1 MVGCRARLGKCGDST
16 FSRFAGIKARM
27 PEAAPDPVV
36 PPPPPSG
43 KLGRTLEALR
53 GGWPLYRQLIGY
65 MRPYRARFFL
75 GLLAGLAFAICNNG
89 LLPLVVKNVTSST
102 LPSSQNSA
110 GITGTFR
117 TGLLSVFSTKKT
129 DADGVPKVER
139 VRRTPT
145 PAVWAAC
152 LAIPAVMLVRSFFA
166 YLNAYCMHWVSLRVL
181 RDIRQ
186 KLFAHLVGQSMDFYS
201 QSRAGQLISR
211 VTNDASVAQ
220 FALASV
226 SADLV
231 KQPFSVVI
239 GIATLL
245 YLDWRFTLV
254 CLVLFP
260 ICILPVRYFGKRVR
274 RSGQREEEEN
284 STMTILLQETFAG
297 IRVVKSFGREDHQS
311 DQFVQSANEQ
321 LRSSLRARV
330 SSEIVG
336 PMVEAVGA
344 LGAGLA
350 LLYAF
355 TIGMTSDAFFA
366 LLGGTFLLYE
376 PVKTLS
382 KMHLILQQARGA
394 TENIFSL
401 MAQQATVQDRAGAV
415 ELNDGRVPI
424 AFEGVDFRYHD
435 EGPVV
440 VRGLNLQ
447 IEAGRSYALVGQSGA
462 GKSTIFALLQR
473 FYDPTAGRVTI
484 GGRDLREFTQKSLR
498 AQIGVVT
505 QEGFLFHDTVFNNIR
520 FGRLDATREEVIEAA
535 RKAYAHEFI
544 EALQDGYETIVGDKG
559 SRLSGGQQQRLAIA
573 RALLKNAPIL
583 LLDEATSA
591 LDTESERMVQ
601 QALERLAEGR
611 TVIAIAHRLSTIVNA
626 DHIIVMEQ
634 GRIMEEG
641 NHAVLFA
648 KDGYYR
654 RLYDLQFGAEAGV
667 DPVVTKS

>member
-1 MVGCRARLGKCGDST
+1 MLRCQVPLGKPADST
-16 FSRFAGIKARM
+16 FFPIAGINVRM
-27 PEAAPDPVV
+27 SAVAPDPAS
-36 PPPPPSG
+36 PSSAQRG
-43 KLGRTLEALR
+43 KLGRTLETLR
-53 GGWPLYRQLIGY
+53 GGWPLYRQLISY

-102 LPSSQNSA
+102 LPSSPNAAS
-110 GITGTFR
+110 GGTGGFR
-117 TGLLSVFSTKKT
+117 VGLTSVFSPKKA
-129 DADGVPKVER
+129 DADGAKVER
-139 VRRTPT
+139 VHRTPT
-145 PAVWAAC
+145 AAVWAAC
-152 LAIPAVMLVRSFFA
+152 LAIPAVMLVRSLFA

-211 VTNDASVAQ
+211 VTNDAKVAQ

-274 RSGQREEEEN
+274 RSGAREEEEN

-297 IRVVKSFGREDHQS
+297 IRVVKSFGREAHQS
-311 DQFVQSANEQ
+311 DQFVKSANEQ

-350 LLYAF
+350 LLYAYS
-355 TIGMTSDAFFA
+355 IGMTSDAFFA

-382 KMHLILQQARGA
+382 KMHLLLQQARAA
-394 TENIFSL
+394 TENIFAL
-401 MAQQATVQDRAGAV
+401 MAQEATVKDRPGAL
-415 ELNDGRVPI
+415 ELPDGRVPLE
-424 AFEGVDFRYHD
+424 FEKVDFRYHD
-435 EGPVV
+435 EGPLVIH
-440 VRGLNLQ
+440 GLNLR
-447 IEAGRSYALVGQSGA
+447 IDAGRSYALVGQSGA

-473 FYDPTAGRVTI
+473 FYDPAAGSVKI
-484 GGRDLREFTQKSLR
+484 GGRDLREFTQQSLR
-498 AQIGVVT
+498 EQIGVVT

-520 FGRLDATREEVIEAA
+520 FGRLDATRDEVMEAA

-544 EALQDGYETIVGDKG
+544 EALPEGYDTIVGDKG

-611 TVIAIAHRLSTIVNA
+611 TVVAIAHRLSTIVNA
-626 DHIIVMEQ
+626 DHIVVMEQ
-634 GRIMEEG
+634 GRIVEDG
-641 NHAVLFA
+641 NHAELFA
-648 KDGYYR
+648 KSGYYR
-654 RLYDLQFGAEAGV
+654 RLYDLQFGPEAQTAATV
-667 DPVVTKS
+667 

>member
-1 MVGCRARLGKCGDST
+1 MVGCCARLGKRGDST

-27 PEAAPDPVV
+27 PEATPDPVV
-36 PPPPPSG
+36 PSPPPSG

-53 GGWPLYRQLIGY
+53 GGWPLYRQLISY

-117 TGLLSVFSTKKT
+117 TGFLSVFSTKKT
-129 DADGVPKVER
+129 DADGATVKVER

-152 LAIPAVMLVRSFFA
+152 LAIPAVMLLRSFFA

-186 KLFAHLVGQSMDFYS
+186 KLFGHLVGQSMDFYS

-239 GIATLL
+239 GVATLL
-245 YLDWRFTLV
+245 FLDWRFTLV

-297 IRVVKSFGREDHQS
+297 IRVVKSFGREKHQS
-311 DQFVQSANEQ
+311 DQFVASANEQ

-394 TENIFSL
+394 TENIFAL
-401 MAQQATVQDRAGAV
+401 MAQQATVQDRPGAV
-415 ELNDGRVPI
+415 ELKDGRVPL
-424 AFEGVDFRYHD
+424 AFEGVDFRYHE
-435 EGPVV
+435 EGPFVV
-440 VRGLNLQ
+440 SGLNVQ

-484 GGRDLREFTQKSLR
+484 GGRDLREFTQESLR

-544 EALQDGYETIVGDKG
+544 ETLQDGYETIVGDKG

-634 GRIMEEG
+634 GRIVEEG

-648 KDGYYR
+648 RDGYYR
-654 RLYDLQFGAEAGV
+654 RLYDLQFGAEAGAT
-667 DPVVTKS
+667 DPTVV

>member
-1 MVGCRARLGKCGDST
+1 VGKPADST
-16 FSRFAGIKARM
+16 FFRIAGIKARM
-27 PEAAPDPVV
+27 SEVVPDPAAPPA
-36 PPPPPSG
+36 PQPG
-43 KLGRTLEALR
+43 KLGRTLETLR
-53 GGWPLYRQLIGY
+53 GGWPLYRQLIRY
-65 MRPYRARFFL
+65 MRPYRTRFFL

-110 GITGTFR
+110 SASTGGFR
-117 TGLLSVFSTKKT
+117 VGLMSVFSPRQT
-129 DADGVPKVER
+129 DANGAKVER
-139 VRRTPT
+139 VYRTPT
-145 PAVWAAC
+145 AAVWAAC
-152 LAIPAVMLVRSFFA
+152 LAIPAVMLVRSLFA

-231 KQPFSVVI
+231 KQPFSVLI
-239 GIATLL
+239 GISTLL

-274 RSGQREEEEN
+274 RSGARAEQEN

-297 IRVVKSFGREDHQS
+297 IRVVKAFGREAHQS

-321 LRSSLRARV
+321 LRSNLRARV

-350 LLYAF
+350 LLYAY

-382 KMHLILQQARGA
+382 KMHLLLQQARSA
-394 TENIFSL
+394 TENIFAL
-401 MAQQATVQDRAGAV
+401 MSQEATVQDRPDAA
-415 ELNDGRVPI
+415 ELRDGRVPLEF
-424 AFEGVDFRYHD
+424 ADVDFRYHE
-435 EGPVV
+435 EGPLVIH
-440 VRGLNLQ
+440 GLNLR
-447 IEAGRSYALVGQSGA
+447 IDAGRSYALVGQSGA

-473 FYDPTAGRVTI
+473 FYDPTNGSVKV

-498 AQIGVVT
+498 EQIGVVT
-505 QEGFLFHDTVFNNIR
+505 QEGFLFHDTVFNNIL
-520 FGRLDATREEVIEAA
+520 FGRLDATREDVIEAA
-535 RKAYAHEFI
+535 KKAYAHEFI
-544 EALQDGYETIVGDKG
+544 SALPEGYDTVVGDKG
-559 SRLSGGQQQRLAIA
+559 NRLSGGQQQRLAIA

-611 TVIAIAHRLSTIVNA
+611 TVVAIAHRLSTIVNA
-626 DHIIVMEQ
+626 DHIVVMEQ
-634 GRIMEEG
+634 GRIVEQG
-641 NHAVLFA
+641 NHAELFT
-648 KDGYYR
+648 KSGYYR
-654 RLYDLQFGAEAGV
+654 RLYDLQFSAETQPAAAV
-667 DPVVTKS
+667 